1 MRSPTT
7 HVRSTKGAIK
17 HKILPEAPTTEPSSS
32 PSLEDMDGDVH
43 PDLHWDDDGDVD
55 DASLA
60 RLEHIPEGSMRRDA
74 LRLTRKARSRLP
86 RVTAYS
92 TATSYRM
99 RELVQWLE
107 ARKESHHTNVLRF
120 DECVYTTYT
129 YQYVDEARG
138 VPSSSPFA
146 MHRSRSHGGSGDAK
160 TGDLLGVPE
169 LQENASRYV
178 LD

>member
-1 MRSPTT
+1 
-7 HVRSTKGAIK
+7 
-17 HKILPEAPTTEPSSS
+17 
-32 PSLEDMDGDVH
+32 
-43 PDLHWDDDGDVD
+43 
-55 DASLA
+55 
-60 RLEHIPEGSMRRDA
+60 MRRDA